1 MIIRKYGLVLERLK
15 EKDIE
20 LLRQKRNSESIRQAM
35 YYTEEITPEMQKKWF
50 ESINN
55 KYNGYFIISY
65 KGQKIG
71 LIHGKN
77 VDFDKR
83 TCEGGIFIWEKEY
96 LNSEVP
102 SLASIIMNDWTF
114 VLGNFRAIYAKVLK
128 ANKVALTYNK
138 QLGYEPCEPQND
150 DKDVQWLRLTKE
162 NYLKWV
168 EPIRKNMARTTHDEK
183 PLQLEDLDASDDLGK
198 EVELFYK
205 GLPADIQAMADTLI
219 ERARTSNHRV

>member
-20 LLRQKRNSESIRQAM
+20 LLRQKRNSEAIRQTM
-35 YYTEEITPEMQKKWF
+35 HYREEITPEMQKKWF

-77 VDFDKR
+77 VDYDKR

-96 LNSEVP
+96 LNSEIP

-114 VLGNFRAIYAKVLK
+114 VLGNFKAIYAKVLK
-128 ANKVALTYNK
+128 ANKVALSYNK
-138 QLGYEPCEPQND
+138 QIGYEPCEPQND
-150 DKDVQWLRLTKE
+150 DEDVQWMKLTRE
-162 NYLKWV
+162 NYLV
-168 EPIRKNMARTTHDEK
+168 RAESIRKSMAKYTHDDK
-183 PLQLEDLDASDDLGK
+183 PLQLEELDATDDLGK

-205 GLPADIQAMADTLI
+205 GLPADIQAMADKLI
-219 ERARTSNHRV
+219 ERARKKSA